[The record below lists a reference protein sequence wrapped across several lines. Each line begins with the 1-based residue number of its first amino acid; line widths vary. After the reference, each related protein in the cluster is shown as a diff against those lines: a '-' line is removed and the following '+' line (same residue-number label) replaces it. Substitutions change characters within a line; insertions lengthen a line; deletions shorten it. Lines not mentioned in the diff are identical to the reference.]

1 MRRRNL
7 RNLLMD
13 SNSIKYPFYRVFDEN
28 GEQYCDCGWE
38 KHAQELII
46 LNQTCS
52 LEADRKNL
60 TYKRID
66 APKPIN
72 PETVDVGV
80 IPVEE
85 LPGQQGLPSP
95 VERLH
100 DDLRTEQELGLPQSE
115 MMEF

>member
-1 MRRRNL
+1 MT
-7 RNLLMD
+7 
-13 SNSIKYPFYRVFDEN
+13 IYPFYRVYTEK

-46 LNQTCS
+46 LNKDVQP
-52 LEADRKNL
+52 LAYR
-60 TYKRID
+60 RID

-85 LPGQQGLPSP
+85 LPGQQGLPKA
-95 VERLH
+95 VDRLPF
-100 DDLRTEQELGLPQSE
+100 EPEGEELGLPQSDLI
-115 MMEF
+115 EF

>member
-1 MRRRNL
+1 MTQ
-7 RNLLMD
+7 
-13 SNSIKYPFYRVFDEN
+13 YPFYRVYDEN

>member
-1 MRRRNL
+1 MCIRDR
-7 RNLLMD
+7 
-13 SNSIKYPFYRVFDEN
+13 
-28 GEQYCDCGWE
+28 YCDCGWE

>member
-1 MRRRNL
+1 MT
-7 RNLLMD
+7 
-13 SNSIKYPFYRVFDEN
+13 IYPFYRVFTEK

-52 LEADRKNL
+52 IKADRKNL
-60 TYKRID
+60 TYRRID

-72 PETVDVGV
+72 PETVDVSV
-80 IPVEE
+80 TPTEE
-85 LPGQQGLPSP
+85 LPGQQGLPSA

-100 DDLRTEQELGLPQSE
+100 DDMRKELHLQENESTPFEL
-115 MMEF
+115 

>member
-1 MRRRNL
+1 MT
-7 RNLLMD
+7 
-13 SNSIKYPFYRVFDEN
+13 IYPFYRVFTET

-38 KHAQELII
+38 KHAQELIL
-46 LNQTCS
+46 LNKGVQ
-52 LEADRKNL
+52 RL
-60 TYKRID
+60 TYRRID

-85 LPGQQGLPSP
+85 LPGQQGLPSA

-100 DDLRTEQELGLPQSE
+100 DEMKREHELGLPQSDFI
-115 MMEF
+115 EF